1 MKKLTLAFMVSS
13 ALMTIT
19 NTAMAED
26 IISHGQG
33 MTIYARL
40 ENTKSGCT
48 VLMSKYLLNLSHED
62 RYLPAQGS
70 QINKQSADDHIYVQ
84 LGGENCD
91 ANEGYK
97 NIGLKF
103 LGTTD
108 DSQGTS
114 LANTDTSSSAA
125 QGIGVQLS
133 DMFNNIIAPN
143 VTIAHFPGAS
153 QDGKATTSTA
163 SFPLYFSLVQLNN
176 QVATAG
182 NIQTNLTVQIERL

>member
-1 MKKLTLAFMVSS
+1 MKKLAIAFMVSS

-19 NTAMAED
+19 NTAMAEEV
-26 IISHGQG
+26 ISHGHG

-40 ENTKSGCT
+40 ENAKSGCT
-48 VLMSKYLLNLSHED
+48 VLMSKYLLNLNHDDKS
-62 RYLPAQGS
+62 LPAQGS
-70 QINKQSADDHIYVQ
+70 NINTYSADDHIYVQ

-108 DSQGTS
+108 DSKGTT
-114 LANTDTSSSAA
+114 LANTDTSSTAA

-133 DMFNNIIAPN
+133 DMFNNIIEPN
-143 VTIAHFPGAS
+143 VTIGHFPSAS
-153 QDGKATTSTA
+153 PDGKSTTSTA

-176 QVATAG
+176 QLATAG